1 MNQLS
6 KLSDTIQKDRSL
18 LLNDN
23 IEFLKNELKSK
34 DEMIKSL
41 IETQTS
47 VLQTVKNSKANP
59 TTTQDEIRKIV
70 KVLKKIQTS
79 IKILERKH

>member
-6 KLSDTIQKDRSL
+6 KMFDTIQKDRSL
-18 LLNDN
+18 LLNEN

-41 IETQTS
+41 IETQTL
-47 VLQTVKNSKANP
+47 VLETVKNSKANP
-59 TTTQDEIRKIV
+59 RITQDEIGKNC
-70 KVLKKIQTS
+70 KVLKKTQTS
-79 IKILERKH
+79 INNLERKH